1 MSILIGKVECEL
13 GSGVVSVRPA
23 EFATP
28 QRLMVKRT
36 RGIDLGVLHWFGFC
50 GPEASHRKL
59 CELGLS
65 VDFLIDGAGTVIQC
79 NPDPTQ
85 WVCQHARGVNSR
97 SWGVEIINPKAQG
110 STADLDVWR
119 ETVEEPRPHSLPD
132 EHGRTPTMRLTRFT
146 WSQIEAVVSLCEVMC
161 SALGIHQRLP
171 RDERDNVP
179 LGTKWWDLDAKA
191 VRPIRE
197 TFTGV
202 CGHYH
207 VDEKKIDPGSQ
218 LWPTFMAYS
227 W

>member
-119 ETVEEPRPHSLPD
+119 ETVEEPRPHGKPG
-132 EHGRTPTMRLTRFT
+132 EMMRLTEFT
-146 WSQIEAVVSLCEVMC
+146 RQQIVAVVSLCEAMC
-161 SALGIHQRLP
+161 LALGIPSRLP
-171 RDERDNVP
+171 TDVNGNVP
-179 LGTKWWDLDAKA
+179 LDTYWWDPCEKK
-191 VRPIRE
+191 VRPIWE

-207 VDEKKIDPGSQ
+207 LDEKKIDPGSQ
-218 LWPTFMAYS
+218 LWPTFMGYR